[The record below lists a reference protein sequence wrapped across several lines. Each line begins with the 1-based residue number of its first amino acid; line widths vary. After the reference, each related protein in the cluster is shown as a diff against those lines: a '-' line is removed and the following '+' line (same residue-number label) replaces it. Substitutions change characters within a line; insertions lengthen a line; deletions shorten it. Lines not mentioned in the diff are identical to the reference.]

1 MEKFIIFNILNC
13 IFVDFYLTPFFL
25 QLFIYMYMRA
35 VGMP

>member
-1 MEKFIIFNILNC
+1 MEKFIIFNILNY
-13 IFVDFYLTPFFL
+13 IFFDFYLTLFL